1 MTPVAAPIRARIDV
15 AEQLVSADEPLAG
28 LQLRCGGQIPGVI
41 AIPSL
46 LTLVRKARR
55 QRLRLAR
62 KITAHDDGQIVS
74 AWAEVE
80 PGDADTELA
89 LTHWRSEP
97 APISAGPVSGGPGLG
112 GPSGDGPGRELD
124 LVRHIAECHALLD
137 ASQHVR
143 YIAVQAAD
151 LRRFERTA
159 KAAAAQ
165 PGTGTPWADLVEF
178 EGLGS
183 QRAALHWRL
192 LDGAYLGVPGSD
204 RRWLARLSPLAAG
217 GFELFLVPA
226 AIEALPQDL
235 PAPRSNSGKG
245 VGDSGGDFGGDDAY
259 HGLLARELG
268 PALRQP
274 INRIIANA
282 ETIRTRLGGPLADE
296 YAGYAADIA
305 DAARHLLGLV
315 EDLSDLD
322 AIEAPDFAP
331 AADAIDLADCAARA
345 AGLLAVR
352 ATRRHITVLL
362 PPREPAVPAIG
373 EFRRVL
379 QILLNLI
386 GNAISYAPEHSRIR
400 LECGTAGDKA
410 WLAVAD
416 EGPGLTADQASR
428 VFEKFER
435 LGRANDGGSG
445 LGLYI
450 SRRLARAMG
459 GELGVT
465 ATPGQG
471 ARFALTLPGGM
482 NSTG

>member
-1 MTPVAAPIRARIDV
+1 MSPAAAPIRARIDP
-15 AEQLVSADEPLAG
+15 AERIVSADEPLAG

-41 AIPSL
+41 AIPTL

-62 KITAHDDGQIVS
+62 TITAHDDGQIVS

-80 PGDADTELA
+80 PVDSGIELA

-97 APISAGPVSGGPGLG
+97 APA
-112 GPSGDGPGRELD
+112 GPSGDGPGRELE

-137 ASQHVR
+137 ASQHIR
-143 YIAVQAAD
+143 YIAAQAGD
-151 LRRFERTA
+151 LRHFERTA
-159 KAAAAQ
+159 KAS
-165 PGTGTPWADLVEF
+165 TDSPWTDLVEF

-192 LDGAYLGVPGSD
+192 LDGAYLTVPGSA

-226 AIEALPQDL
+226 AIETLPQDL
-235 PAPRSNSGKG
+235 PAPRSDPGAGAGYSAD
-245 VGDSGGDFGGDDAY
+245 DSGGDDAY
-259 HGLLARELG
+259 HSLLARELG

-322 AIEAPDFAP
+322 AIESADFAP

-345 AGLLAVR
+345 AGLLSVR

-362 PPREPAVPAIG
+362 PPREPAMPAVG

-386 GNAISYAPEHSRIR
+386 GNAISYAPEDSRIR
-400 LECGTAGDKA
+400 LECGTEGDNV
-410 WLAVAD
+410 WVAVAD
-416 EGPGLTADQASR
+416 EGPGLTVDQASR

-450 SRRLARAMG
+450 SRRLARAMA
-459 GELGVT
+459 GELTVT

-471 ARFALTLPGGM
+471 ARFVLMLPAGEA
-482 NSTG
+482 

>member
-1 MTPVAAPIRARIDV
+1 MTQAAAPIRARIDP
-15 AEQLVSADEPLAG
+15 AERLVSADEPLAG

-41 AIPSL
+41 AIPTL

-62 KITAHDDGQIVS
+62 IITAHDDGQMIS

-80 PGDADTELA
+80 PVDSGIELA

-97 APISAGPVSGGPGLG
+97 APVSTGPPT
-112 GPSGDGPGRELD
+112 DGPGRDLE

-137 ASQHVR
+137 ASQHIR
-143 YIAVQAAD
+143 YVAAQAGD
-151 LRRFERTA
+151 LKPFERVA
-159 KAAAAQ
+159 KAAKA
-165 PGTGTPWADLVEF
+165 TPWTDLVEF
-178 EGLGS
+178 DGLGS

-192 LDGAYLGVPGSD
+192 LDGAYLTVPGSA
-204 RRWLARLSPLAAG
+204 RRWLARLSSLAAG

-226 AIEALPQDL
+226 AIETLPQDL
-235 PAPRSNSGKG
+235 PAPRSDAGDRAR
-245 VGDSGGDFGGDDAY
+245 DSGDNPGGGDAY
-259 HGLLARELG
+259 HSLLARELG
-268 PALRQP
+268 PALHQP

-296 YAGYAADIA
+296 YAAYAADIA

-315 EDLSDLD
+315 EDLGDLD

-345 AGLLAVR
+345 AGLLSVKGQ
-352 ATRRHITVLL
+352 RRGITMLV
-362 PPREPAVPAIG
+362 PPRDPAVPAIG

-400 LECGTAGDKA
+400 LECGAAGDKA
-410 WLAVAD
+410 WVAVAD
-416 EGPGLTADQASR
+416 DGPGLTADQASR

-435 LGRANDGGSG
+435 LGRANDGGTG

-459 GELGVT
+459 GELTVT

-471 ARFALTLPGGM
+471 ARFVLMLPAGE
-482 NSTG
+482 T

>member
-1 MTPVAAPIRARIDV
+1 MTQVAAPIRARIDP
-15 AEQLVSADEPLAG
+15 AERLVSADEPLAG

-41 AIPSL
+41 AIPAL

-97 APISAGPVSGGPGLG
+97 APVSAGPASAGS
-112 GPSGDGPGRELD
+112 SGDGPGREIE

-143 YIAVQAAD
+143 YIAVQAGD
-151 LRRFERTA
+151 LRHFERTA
-159 KAAAAQ
+159 KAAPAQ
-165 PGTGTPWADLVEF
+165 PGTGTPWTDLVEF

-192 LDGAYLGVPGSD
+192 LDGAYLTVPGSE

-226 AIEALPQDL
+226 AIETLPQDL
-235 PAPRSNSGKG
+235 PAPHS
-245 VGDSGGDFGGDDAY
+245 DPGDFGGGDAY

-345 AGLLAVR
+345 AGLLSVR

-362 PPREPAVPAIG
+362 PPRETAVPAIG

>member
-1 MTPVAAPIRARIDV
+1 MSPAAAPIRARIDP
-15 AEQLVSADEPLAG
+15 EERIVSADEPLAG

-41 AIPSL
+41 AIPTL

-55 QRLRLAR
+55 QWLRLAR
-62 KITAHDDGQIVS
+62 TITAHDDGQMIS

-80 PGDADTELA
+80 PVDSGIELA

-97 APISAGPVSGGPGLG
+97 APAE
-112 GPSGDGPGRELD
+112 PSGDGATRELE

-137 ASQHVR
+137 ASQHIR
-143 YIAVQAAD
+143 YIAAQAGD
-151 LRRFERTA
+151 LKHFERAA
-159 KAAAAQ
+159 KAS
-165 PGTGTPWADLVEF
+165 PDSPWTDLVEF

-192 LDGAYLGVPGSD
+192 LDGAYLAVPGSA
-204 RRWLARLSPLAAG
+204 RRWLARVSPLAAG

-226 AIEALPQDL
+226 AIETLPQDL
-235 PAPRSNSGKG
+235 PAPRSDPGAGAGYSA
-245 VGDSGGDFGGDDAY
+245 GDSGGDDAY
-259 HGLLARELG
+259 HSLLARELG
-268 PALRQP
+268 PALHQP

-322 AIEAPDFAP
+322 AIESPDFAP
-331 AADAIDLADCAARA
+331 AADPIDLADCAARA
-345 AGLLAVR
+345 AGLLSVKGQ
-352 ATRRHITVLL
+352 RRHITVLV
-362 PPREPAVPAIG
+362 PPRDPAAPAIG

-379 QILLNLI
+379 QVLLNLI

-400 LECGTAGDKA
+400 LECGTEGDKA
-410 WLAVAD
+410 WVAVAD
-416 EGPGLTADQASR
+416 DGPGLTADQSSR

-459 GELGVT
+459 GELTAT

-471 ARFALTLPGGM
+471 ARFVLTLPAGG
-482 NSTG
+482 S